1 MSKKL
6 YFEAIMNNG
15 STKTYNLNEP
25 KSNLTYAQ
33 AESAFNV
40 AIQKDLFKTSSG
52 VKPTSLK
59 TSYYQEIIKTTLS

>member
-15 STKTYNLNEP
+15 SKKTYNLNQP

-40 AIQKDLFKTSSG
+40 AVEKDFFLKDG

-59 TSYYQEIIKTTLS
+59 TAYFQEIIKTTLS

>member
-15 STKTYNLNEP
+15 STKSYSLNEP
-25 KSNLTYAQ
+25 KSNLSYED

-40 AIQKDLFKTSSG
+40 AIQKNLFQIG
-52 VKPTSLK
+52 LVKPTSLK
-59 TSYYQEIIKTTLS
+59 TAYYQEIIKTTLS

>member
-15 STKTYNLNEP
+15 STKSYSLNEP
-25 KSNLTYAQ
+25 KSNLSYAE

-40 AIQKDLFKTSSG
+40 AIQKELFKTSSG
-52 VKPTSLK
+52 VKPTSMK
-59 TSYYQEIIKTTLS
+59 TAYFQEIIKTTLS

>member
-15 STKTYNLNEP
+15 SIKTFNLNEP
-25 KSNLTYAQ
+25 KSNLSYAE

-40 AIQKDLFKTSSG
+40 AISKNFFQTSSG

-59 TSYYQEIIKTTLS
+59 TSYFQEIIKTTLS